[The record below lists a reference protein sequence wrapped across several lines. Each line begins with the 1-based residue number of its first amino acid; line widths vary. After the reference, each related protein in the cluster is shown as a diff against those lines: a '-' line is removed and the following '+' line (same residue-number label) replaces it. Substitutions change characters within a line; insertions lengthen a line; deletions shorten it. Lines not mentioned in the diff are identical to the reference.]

1 MLFIIAVIIAY
12 LLGSISCGILI
23 CRLKKLPDPRT
34 QGSHNAGATNV
45 LRIAGKQTAIMV
57 LIGDAAKGL
66 LAVMI
71 GRCFGLSHVALGFIA
86 LAAILGH
93 LFPIYFNFK
102 GGKGVATLLG
112 CLLGLS
118 IWLTVIFIGVWL
130 LMAKVFRYSS
140 LAALTAIIATW
151 IASLVLT
158 TGYFIPL
165 FFISVVITI
174 MHRGNIQRLFSGT
187 ESKINSNKK

>member
-1 MLFIIAVIIAY
+1 MLFIFTVIVAY
-12 LLGSISCGILI
+12 LLGSISFGILI

-66 LAVMI
+66 LAILI
-71 GRCFGLSHVALGFIA
+71 GRVFGFAPAALGFIA

-118 IWLTVIFIGVWL
+118 IWLALIFIIVWL
-130 LMAKVFRYSS
+130 LMAKIFRFSS
-140 LAALTAIIATW
+140 LAALIAMFATW
-151 IASLVLT
+151 LASLVIAS
-158 TGYFIPL
+158 GYFIPL
-165 FFISVVITI
+165 FFISVVVTI
-174 MHRGNIQRLFSGT
+174 MHRSNIERLIAGN
-187 ESKINSNKK
+187 ESKIDSTK